1 MDAPCLV
8 VTTTPVRGQGF
19 TLKDAC
25 QWTLGNDSRAQLRIR
40 DLTIA
45 PLHARIAYSDGEWQA
60 SSLSKES
67 PFYVNDEPVYEAVLE
82 HRDRLRFGRIELM
95 LLLD

>member
-8 VTTTPVRGQGF
+8 VTSAPIRGQGF
-19 TLKDAC
+19 SLKNTGE
-25 QWTLGNDSRAQLRIR
+25 WTLGHDSRAQLRIR

-45 PLHARIAYSDGEWQA
+45 PLHASIACCDGEWQA
-60 SSLSKES
+60 TSLSREA
-67 PFYVNDEPVYEAVLE
+67 PFYVNGEPVYEAVLE
-82 HRDRLRFGRIELM
+82 HRDKLRFGRIELM

>member
-8 VTTTPVRGQGF
+8 VTTAPIRGQEF
-19 TLKDAC
+19 TLKDAS
-25 QWTLGNDSRAQLRIR
+25 QWTLGNDCRAQLRIR

-45 PLHARIAYSDGEWQA
+45 PLHARIICHDGEWQA
-60 SSLSKES
+60 SSLSREA
-67 PFYVNDEPVYEAVLE
+67 PFYVNGEPMYEAVLE
-82 HRDRLRFGRIELM
+82 HRDRLRFGRVELM